1 MSSLRRAAAVA
12 AICLLALQPA
22 IGEPRSEA
30 PLLNHPRQVY
40 ISRGT
45 DGDIDQVVF
54 VDLITGE
61 RTSAAVSGRGYTL
74 LNDALLFEDRITR
87 RIRLLSPDGTVRDH
101 PLIQRP
107 PDARRIDWMVSADRR
122 QIAWTI
128 TTGEPDALMTATY
141 IIQDLAVPGEQP
153 RLLLNDGPHDGI
165 RAFPVAFV
173 SNRLIMDYQPDTIA
187 DLLPLR
193 LYAALF
199 SVDLDTGT
207 TRSLPGEAG
216 CFCGAAIA
224 GDQFV
229 RLTLEDDGGFG
240 LRIVDLT
247 TLVQRIVPPIAR
259 TQPEFS
265 TFTQAGDLLI
275 APDGASAVYSLVR
288 IRGAASPDQT
298 LETAIIIVDLA
309 TLTQRVLLPPTFDRI
324 QSIAWT
330 DDSAGLLLRDAG
342 QPGTWLLD
350 RLEGRRTQIASL
362 EYLGNL
368 TPSRQ

>member
-1 MSSLRRAAAVA
+1 MSSLRLAAAVV
-12 AICLLALQPA
+12 AICLLAIRPA
-22 IGEPRSEA
+22 IGEPRPEA

-45 DGDIDQVVF
+45 GGGIDQIVF

-74 LNDALLFEDRITR
+74 LNDALLFEDRVTR
-87 RIRLLSPDGTVRDH
+87 RIRLLAPDGTARDH
-101 PLIQRP
+101 PFIQRP
-107 PDARRIDWMVSADRR
+107 PEARRIDWVVSADRR

-128 TTGEPDALMTATY
+128 TTGQPDALMTATY
-141 IIQDLAVPGEQP
+141 LIPDLAVPGVQP
-153 RLLLNDGPHDGI
+153 RLILNDGPHDGI

-173 SNRLIMDYQPDTIA
+173 SDRLIMDYQPDTIA

-199 SVDLDTGT
+199 AIDLGSGM

-229 RLTLEDDGGFG
+229 RLMLEDDGGFG
-240 LRIVDLT
+240 VRIIDLT

-265 TFTQAGDLLI
+265 AFTQAGDLLI

-298 LETAIIIVDLA
+298 LETAIVLVDLA
-309 TLTQRVLLPPTFDRI
+309 TLTQRVLLPPTFERI
-324 QSIAWT
+324 QPIAWT
-330 DDSAGLLLRDAG
+330 DDSAGLLLRDAD

-350 RLEGRRTQIASL
+350 RLEGRRVPIASL

-368 TPSRQ
+368 TPSGQ